1 MQISREQR
9 ARGGALGASL
19 SLTRARTQSRF
30 EGLARRRR
38 RQSVPQQVKQQHAE
52 KNTCNKGERKK
63 TLISAAFAL
72 LIEQT
77 KNSSFSHFVAKGLNI
92 LLSYFVFF
100 ALNYHLHEMV
110 CQQLK
115 FFLA

>member
-1 MQISREQR
+1 MQMSREQR

-52 KNTCNKGERKK
+52 KYTCNKGERKK
-63 TLISAAFAL
+63 HFISAAFAL
-72 LIEQT
+72 LTE
-77 KNSSFSHFVAKGLNI
+77 
-92 LLSYFVFF
+92 
-100 ALNYHLHEMV
+100 
-110 CQQLK
+110 
-115 FFLA
+115 